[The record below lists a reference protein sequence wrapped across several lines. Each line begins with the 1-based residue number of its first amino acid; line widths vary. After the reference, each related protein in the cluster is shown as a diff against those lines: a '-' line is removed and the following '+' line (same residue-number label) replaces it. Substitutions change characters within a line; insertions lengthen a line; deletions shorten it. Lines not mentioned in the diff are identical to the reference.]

1 MFIGPPDNDSMSESP
16 EHLIRDGEYGNM
28 ARLETDKKSARIPE
42 TKLNFS
48 GAVDDAKCLQHLTL
62 GRLPCLLQA

>member
-28 ARLETDKKSARIPE
+28 AENQDKANIDKV
-42 TKLNFS
+42 LL
-48 GAVDDAKCLQHLTL
+48 VDGL
-62 GRLPCLLQA
+62 